1 MAYTVR
7 KLLESEQF
15 PKMKLLCG
23 EKGLDLEVKGI
34 RIIEIED
41 MERYLTGGEILIT
54 SFQVYL
60 SCSDREVEQH
70 FEDLVKSDISGF
82 IVKKRKEYDPT
93 GRRLSLLEKHCKK
106 YEIPLVEIPGDF
118 DYWGIIRH
126 VMIQVFDKDTARL
139 KYFKITHDSFNSFIL
154 KNNGSSNTASDIIKF
169 LSIMIENP
177 VVLYYG
183 NLNCMVSTNS
193 DNSKL
198 ILSDEIQPYKPNII
212 TKFQYMKQMKGSC
225 VQYVVKFAILSEVE
239 VYITI
244 TEENRELTE
253 LDYMAIENAII
264 NLQYGF
270 LSEFAQDE
278 VKKKYQRDIVHN
290 ILNGLLSS
298 KEMTEA
304 AAQLGMKES
313 DTYRVVDFHTIKK
326 NVQRKYTKEQ
336 LQEVGVIVGELMY
349 LLPDALIYRNMDQIV
364 MIQQVDSNQ
373 TELEY
378 QKEMEEVED
387 VIQRSILYRKK
398 DTDFQIGIGKSVEGY
413 QRLKE
418 SYHEA
423 SRAIKYI
430 DIIRLVTGDKNKS
443 VVHYSNL
450 GFFQIFGEIDDVT
463 ELERYIPE
471 TLKKSNISVSLI
483 KANRTKITDSNVY
496 GISYGYDVYAGGAG
510 NDNDGDAKDG
520 RSGGFVGFNDE
531 GLLKNNN
538 MYYCDVVRGTK
549 DLVGPFSGKSELD
562 TVYAFNS
569 QEKVEGENNNYRIY
583 RKLDQSLDQIE
594 KNNSILNSSHEK
606 DDASG
611 WDIYTIG
618 HMNPVKT
625 FETLKNAVLVSKGD
639 SVKADL
645 NAYESS
651 AKAVLM
657 SDTKTTLNT
666 GESDTPEPSES
677 QDPCDENIKLTIN
690 KVWKDLNNFDH
701 SRPNSITVTISRTW
715 KDKAGNEKTETVPR
729 YESYKIEGSSDK
741 SKWQKVIKELPAYTT
756 DGDEIYYY
764 TYSITEAKVDGYTTT
779 IDKSQDGFTF
789 TITNRHFPGL
799 PDTGGYGSYLIYL
812 IAVLLFLVYFVM
824 RYKKC
829 KENKKA
835 EKL

>member
-60 SCSDREVEQH
+60 SCNNREVEQH

-106 YEIPLVEIPGDF
+106 YEISLVEISEDLH
-118 DYWGIIRH
+118 YWGIIRY
-126 VMIQVFDKDTARL
+126 VIMQVFDKATARL
-139 KYFKITHDSFNSFIL
+139 KYFKITHDNFNAFIL
-154 KNNGSSNTASDIIKF
+154 NNNGSCNTASDIIKF
-169 LSIMIENP
+169 LSVMIENP

-225 VQYVVKFAILSEVE
+225 VQYVVKFAILNEME
-239 VYITI
+239 IYITI
-244 TEENRELTE
+244 TEENRELIE

-326 NVQRKYTKEQ
+326 NAQRKYTKEQ

-364 MIQQVDSNQ
+364 MIQKVDSNQ

-398 DTDFQIGIGKSVEGY
+398 DTDFQIGIGKSVKGY

-471 TLKKSNISVSLI
+471 TLKKLYLYDDEHKGELI
-483 KANRTKITDSNVY
+483 TTLQMYLRNNQSIKKTAGAMFVHYRT
-496 GISYGYDVYAGGAG
+496 ISYRLE
-510 NDNDGDAKDG
+510 KIKQI
-520 RSGGFVGFNDE
+520 SG
-531 GLLKNNN
+531 
-538 MYYCDVVRGTK
+538 
-549 DLVGPFSGKSELD
+549 
-562 TVYAFNS
+562 
-569 QEKVEGENNNYRIY
+569 I
-583 RKLDQSLDQIE
+583 
-594 KNNSILNSSHEK
+594 
-606 DDASG
+606 
-611 WDIYTIG
+611 
-618 HMNPVKT
+618 
-625 FETLKNAVLVSKGD
+625 
-639 SVKADL
+639 
-645 NAYESS
+645 
-651 AKAVLM
+651 
-657 SDTKTTLNT
+657 
-666 GESDTPEPSES
+666 
-677 QDPCDENIKLTIN
+677 
-690 KVWKDLNNFDH
+690 NFD
-701 SRPNSITVTISRTW
+701 N
-715 KDKAGNEKTETVPR
+715 ANEMLAV
-729 YESYKIEGSSDK
+729 SNGLIIYKMLKEIE
-741 SKWQKVIKELPAYTT
+741 
-756 DGDEIYYY
+756 
-764 TYSITEAKVDGYTTT
+764 
-779 IDKSQDGFTF
+779 
-789 TITNRHFPGL
+789 
-799 PDTGGYGSYLIYL
+799 
-812 IAVLLFLVYFVM
+812 
-824 RYKKC
+824 
-829 KENKKA
+829 
-835 EKL
+835 

>member
-60 SCSDREVEQH
+60 SCNDREVEQH

-106 YEIPLVEIPGDF
+106 YEIPLVEISEDLH
-118 DYWGIIRH
+118 YWGIIRY
-126 VMIQVFDKDTARL
+126 VIMQVFDKATARL
-139 KYFKITHDSFNSFIL
+139 KYFKITHDNFNAFIL
-154 KNNGSSNTASDIIKF
+154 NNNGSCNTASDIIKF
-169 LSIMIENP
+169 LSVMIENP

-304 AAQLGMKES
+304 ALQLGMKES

-364 MIQQVDSNQ
+364 MIQQVDPNQ

-378 QKEMEEVED
+378 QKEMEKVED

-430 DIIRLVTGDKNKS
+430 DIIRQVTGDKNKS

-450 GFFQIFGEIDDVT
+450 GFFQIFGKVDDMT
-463 ELERYIPE
+463 ELERCIPD
-471 TLKKSNISVSLI
+471 TLKKLYLYDDEHKGELI
-483 KANRTKITDSNVY
+483 TTLQMYLRNNQSIKKTAGAMFVHYRT
-496 GISYGYDVYAGGAG
+496 ISYRLE
-510 NDNDGDAKDG
+510 KIKQI
-520 RSGGFVGFNDE
+520 SG
-531 GLLKNNN
+531 
-538 MYYCDVVRGTK
+538 
-549 DLVGPFSGKSELD
+549 
-562 TVYAFNS
+562 
-569 QEKVEGENNNYRIY
+569 I
-583 RKLDQSLDQIE
+583 
-594 KNNSILNSSHEK
+594 
-606 DDASG
+606 
-611 WDIYTIG
+611 
-618 HMNPVKT
+618 
-625 FETLKNAVLVSKGD
+625 
-639 SVKADL
+639 
-645 NAYESS
+645 
-651 AKAVLM
+651 
-657 SDTKTTLNT
+657 
-666 GESDTPEPSES
+666 
-677 QDPCDENIKLTIN
+677 
-690 KVWKDLNNFDH
+690 NFD
-701 SRPNSITVTISRTW
+701 N
-715 KDKAGNEKTETVPR
+715 ANEVLAV
-729 YESYKIEGSSDK
+729 SNGLIIYKMLKEIE
-741 SKWQKVIKELPAYTT
+741 
-756 DGDEIYYY
+756 
-764 TYSITEAKVDGYTTT
+764 
-779 IDKSQDGFTF
+779 
-789 TITNRHFPGL
+789 
-799 PDTGGYGSYLIYL
+799 
-812 IAVLLFLVYFVM
+812 
-824 RYKKC
+824 
-829 KENKKA
+829 
-835 EKL
+835 

>member
-60 SCSDREVEQH
+60 SCNEREVEQH

-106 YEIPLVEIPGDF
+106 YEIPLVEISEDLY
-118 DYWGIIRH
+118 YWGIIRY
-126 VMIQVFDKDTARL
+126 VIMQVFDKATARL
-139 KYFKITHDSFNSFIL
+139 KYFKITHDNFNTFIL
-154 KNNGSSNTASDIIKF
+154 RNNGSSNTASDIIKF

-198 ILSDEIQPYKPNII
+198 ILSDEIQPYNPNII

-225 VQYVVKFAILSEVE
+225 VQYVVKFAILNEME
-239 VYITI
+239 IYITI

-304 AAQLGMKES
+304 ASQLGMKES

-364 MIQQVDSNQ
+364 MIQQVDSKQ

-471 TLKKSNISVSLI
+471 TLKKLYLYDDEHKGELI
-483 KANRTKITDSNVY
+483 TTLQMYLRNNQSIKKTADEMFVHYRT
-496 GISYGYDVYAGGAG
+496 ISYRLE
-510 NDNDGDAKDG
+510 KIKQI
-520 RSGGFVGFNDE
+520 SGINF
-531 GLLKNNN
+531 
-538 MYYCDVVRGTK
+538 
-549 DLVGPFSGKSELD
+549 
-562 TVYAFNS
+562 
-569 QEKVEGENNNYRIY
+569 
-583 RKLDQSLDQIE
+583 
-594 KNNSILNSSHEK
+594 
-606 DDASG
+606 DDANEVLAVSNG
-611 WDIYTIG
+611 LIIYK
-618 HMNPVKT
+618 M
-625 FETLKNAVLVSKGD
+625 LK
-639 SVKADL
+639 
-645 NAYESS
+645 E
-651 AKAVLM
+651 
-657 SDTKTTLNT
+657 
-666 GESDTPEPSES
+666 
-677 QDPCDENIKLTIN
+677 
-690 KVWKDLNNFDH
+690 
-701 SRPNSITVTISRTW
+701 
-715 KDKAGNEKTETVPR
+715 
-729 YESYKIEGSSDK
+729 IE
-741 SKWQKVIKELPAYTT
+741 
-756 DGDEIYYY
+756 
-764 TYSITEAKVDGYTTT
+764 
-779 IDKSQDGFTF
+779 
-789 TITNRHFPGL
+789 
-799 PDTGGYGSYLIYL
+799 
-812 IAVLLFLVYFVM
+812 
-824 RYKKC
+824 
-829 KENKKA
+829 
-835 EKL
+835 

>member
-60 SCSDREVEQH
+60 SCNDREVEQH

-106 YEIPLVEIPGDF
+106 YEIPLVEIPGDLY
-118 DYWGIIRH
+118 YWGIIRY
-126 VMIQVFDKDTARL
+126 VIMQVFDKATARL
-139 KYFKITHDSFNSFIL
+139 KYFKITHDNFNAFIL
-154 KNNGSSNTASDIIKF
+154 NNNGSSNTASDIIKF
-169 LSIMIENP
+169 LSVMIENP

-198 ILSDEIQPYKPNII
+198 ILSDEIQQYKPNII

-225 VQYVVKFAILSEVE
+225 VQYVVKFAILNEVE
-239 VYITI
+239 IYITI

-326 NVQRKYTKEQ
+326 NAQRKYTKEQ
-336 LQEVGVIVGELMY
+336 LQEVGVIVGELMH

-378 QKEMEEVED
+378 QKEMEEIEEI
-387 VIQRSILYRKK
+387 IQQSILYRKK

-471 TLKKSNISVSLI
+471 TLKKLYLYDDEHKGELI
-483 KANRTKITDSNVY
+483 TTLQMYLRNNQSIKKTAGAMFVHYRT
-496 GISYGYDVYAGGAG
+496 ISYRLE
-510 NDNDGDAKDG
+510 KIKQI
-520 RSGGFVGFNDE
+520 SG
-531 GLLKNNN
+531 
-538 MYYCDVVRGTK
+538 
-549 DLVGPFSGKSELD
+549 
-562 TVYAFNS
+562 
-569 QEKVEGENNNYRIY
+569 I
-583 RKLDQSLDQIE
+583 
-594 KNNSILNSSHEK
+594 
-606 DDASG
+606 
-611 WDIYTIG
+611 
-618 HMNPVKT
+618 
-625 FETLKNAVLVSKGD
+625 
-639 SVKADL
+639 
-645 NAYESS
+645 
-651 AKAVLM
+651 
-657 SDTKTTLNT
+657 
-666 GESDTPEPSES
+666 
-677 QDPCDENIKLTIN
+677 
-690 KVWKDLNNFDH
+690 NFD
-701 SRPNSITVTISRTW
+701 N
-715 KDKAGNEKTETVPR
+715 ANEVLAV
-729 YESYKIEGSSDK
+729 SNGLIIYKMLKEIE
-741 SKWQKVIKELPAYTT
+741 
-756 DGDEIYYY
+756 
-764 TYSITEAKVDGYTTT
+764 
-779 IDKSQDGFTF
+779 
-789 TITNRHFPGL
+789 
-799 PDTGGYGSYLIYL
+799 
-812 IAVLLFLVYFVM
+812 
-824 RYKKC
+824 
-829 KENKKA
+829 
-835 EKL
+835 

>member
-106 YEIPLVEIPGDF
+106 YEIPLVEISEDSY
-118 DYWGIIRH
+118 YWGIIRY

-139 KYFKITHDSFNSFIL
+139 KYFKITHDSFNTFIL

-183 NLNCMVSTNS
+183 DLNCMVSTNS

-239 VYITI
+239 IYITI

-278 VKKKYQRDIVHN
+278 VKKTYQRDIIHN

-336 LQEVGVIVGELMY
+336 LHEVGVIEGELMH

-418 SYHEA
+418 SYQEA

-443 VVHYSNL
+443 VVHYSSL

-471 TLKKSNISVSLI
+471 TLKKLYLYDDEHKGELI
-483 KANRTKITDSNVY
+483 TTLQMYLRNNQSIKKTADAMFVHYRT
-496 GISYGYDVYAGGAG
+496 ISYRLE
-510 NDNDGDAKDG
+510 KIKQI
-520 RSGGFVGFNDE
+520 SG
-531 GLLKNNN
+531 
-538 MYYCDVVRGTK
+538 
-549 DLVGPFSGKSELD
+549 
-562 TVYAFNS
+562 
-569 QEKVEGENNNYRIY
+569 I
-583 RKLDQSLDQIE
+583 
-594 KNNSILNSSHEK
+594 
-606 DDASG
+606 
-611 WDIYTIG
+611 
-618 HMNPVKT
+618 
-625 FETLKNAVLVSKGD
+625 
-639 SVKADL
+639 
-645 NAYESS
+645 
-651 AKAVLM
+651 
-657 SDTKTTLNT
+657 
-666 GESDTPEPSES
+666 
-677 QDPCDENIKLTIN
+677 
-690 KVWKDLNNFDH
+690 NFD
-701 SRPNSITVTISRTW
+701 N
-715 KDKAGNEKTETVPR
+715 ANEVLAV
-729 YESYKIEGSSDK
+729 SNGLIIYKMLKEIE
-741 SKWQKVIKELPAYTT
+741 
-756 DGDEIYYY
+756 
-764 TYSITEAKVDGYTTT
+764 
-779 IDKSQDGFTF
+779 
-789 TITNRHFPGL
+789 
-799 PDTGGYGSYLIYL
+799 
-812 IAVLLFLVYFVM
+812 
-824 RYKKC
+824 
-829 KENKKA
+829 
-835 EKL
+835 

>member
-1 MAYTVR
+1 MGYTVR

-106 YEIPLVEIPGDF
+106 YEIPLVEISEDSY
-118 DYWGIIRH
+118 YWGIIRY
-126 VMIQVFDKDTARL
+126 VIMQVFDKDTARL
-139 KYFKITHDSFNSFIL
+139 KYFKITHDNFNTFIL
-154 KNNGSSNTASDIIKF
+154 NNNGSCNTASDIIKF
-169 LSIMIENP
+169 LSVMIENP

-225 VQYVVKFAILSEVE
+225 VQYVVKFAILNEME
-239 VYITI
+239 IYITI

-278 VKKKYQRDIVHN
+278 VKKKYQRDIIHN

-336 LQEVGVIVGELMY
+336 LHEVGVIEGELMH

-378 QKEMEEVED
+378 QKEMEEIEE

-418 SYHEA
+418 SYYEA
-423 SRAIKYI
+423 SQAIKYI
-430 DIIRLVTGDKNKS
+430 EIIRLVTGDKNKS

-450 GFFQIFGEIDDVT
+450 GFFQIFGKVDDMT
-463 ELERYIPE
+463 ELERCIPE
-471 TLKKSNISVSLI
+471 TLKKLYLYEDEHKGELI
-483 KANRTKITDSNVY
+483 TTLQMYLRNNQSIKKTAGAMFVHYRT
-496 GISYGYDVYAGGAG
+496 ISYRLE
-510 NDNDGDAKDG
+510 KIKQI
-520 RSGGFVGFNDE
+520 SG
-531 GLLKNNN
+531 
-538 MYYCDVVRGTK
+538 
-549 DLVGPFSGKSELD
+549 
-562 TVYAFNS
+562 
-569 QEKVEGENNNYRIY
+569 I
-583 RKLDQSLDQIE
+583 
-594 KNNSILNSSHEK
+594 
-606 DDASG
+606 
-611 WDIYTIG
+611 
-618 HMNPVKT
+618 
-625 FETLKNAVLVSKGD
+625 
-639 SVKADL
+639 
-645 NAYESS
+645 
-651 AKAVLM
+651 
-657 SDTKTTLNT
+657 
-666 GESDTPEPSES
+666 
-677 QDPCDENIKLTIN
+677 
-690 KVWKDLNNFDH
+690 NFD
-701 SRPNSITVTISRTW
+701 N
-715 KDKAGNEKTETVPR
+715 ANEVLAV
-729 YESYKIEGSSDK
+729 SNGLIIYKMLKEIE
-741 SKWQKVIKELPAYTT
+741 
-756 DGDEIYYY
+756 
-764 TYSITEAKVDGYTTT
+764 
-779 IDKSQDGFTF
+779 
-789 TITNRHFPGL
+789 
-799 PDTGGYGSYLIYL
+799 
-812 IAVLLFLVYFVM
+812 
-824 RYKKC
+824 
-829 KENKKA
+829 
-835 EKL
+835 

>member
-106 YEIPLVEIPGDF
+106 YEIPLVEISEDSY
-118 DYWGIIRH
+118 YWGIIRY

-183 NLNCMVSTNS
+183 DLNCMVSTNS

-239 VYITI
+239 IYITI

-278 VKKKYQRDIVHN
+278 EKKTYQRDIIHN

-336 LQEVGVIVGELMY
+336 LHEVGVIVGELMY

-364 MIQQVDSNQ
+364 MIQQVDSDQ

-378 QKEMEEVED
+378 QKEMEEIEE

-418 SYHEA
+418 SYYEA
-423 SRAIKYI
+423 SQAIKYI
-430 DIIRLVTGDKNKS
+430 EIIRQVTGDKNKS
-443 VVHYSNL
+443 VVQYSNL
-450 GFFQIFGEIDDVT
+450 GFFQIFGKVDDMT
-463 ELERYIPE
+463 ELERCIPE
-471 TLKKSNISVSLI
+471 TLKKLYLYDDEHKGELI
-483 KANRTKITDSNVY
+483 TTLQMYLRNNQSIKKTASAMFVHYRT
-496 GISYGYDVYAGGAG
+496 ISYRLE
-510 NDNDGDAKDG
+510 KIKQI
-520 RSGGFVGFNDE
+520 SG
-531 GLLKNNN
+531 
-538 MYYCDVVRGTK
+538 
-549 DLVGPFSGKSELD
+549 
-562 TVYAFNS
+562 
-569 QEKVEGENNNYRIY
+569 I
-583 RKLDQSLDQIE
+583 
-594 KNNSILNSSHEK
+594 
-606 DDASG
+606 
-611 WDIYTIG
+611 
-618 HMNPVKT
+618 
-625 FETLKNAVLVSKGD
+625 
-639 SVKADL
+639 
-645 NAYESS
+645 
-651 AKAVLM
+651 
-657 SDTKTTLNT
+657 
-666 GESDTPEPSES
+666 
-677 QDPCDENIKLTIN
+677 
-690 KVWKDLNNFDH
+690 NFD
-701 SRPNSITVTISRTW
+701 N
-715 KDKAGNEKTETVPR
+715 ANEVLAV
-729 YESYKIEGSSDK
+729 SNGLIIYKMLKEIE
-741 SKWQKVIKELPAYTT
+741 
-756 DGDEIYYY
+756 
-764 TYSITEAKVDGYTTT
+764 
-779 IDKSQDGFTF
+779 
-789 TITNRHFPGL
+789 
-799 PDTGGYGSYLIYL
+799 
-812 IAVLLFLVYFVM
+812 
-824 RYKKC
+824 
-829 KENKKA
+829 
-835 EKL
+835 

>member
-82 IVKKRKEYDPT
+82 IVKKRKEYDHT

-106 YEIPLVEIPGDF
+106 YEIPLVEISEDSY
-118 DYWGIIRH
+118 YWGIIRY
-126 VMIQVFDKDTARL
+126 VIMQVFDKDTARL
-139 KYFKITHDSFNSFIL
+139 KYFKITHDNFNTFIL
-154 KNNGSSNTASDIIKF
+154 NNNGSCNTASDIIKF

-225 VQYVVKFAILSEVE
+225 VQYVVKFAILNEME
-239 VYITI
+239 IYITI

-313 DTYRVVDFHTIKK
+313 DTYRVVDFHTITK

-336 LQEVGVIVGELMY
+336 LHEVGVIVGELMR

-471 TLKKSNISVSLI
+471 TLKKLYLYDDEHKGELI
-483 KANRTKITDSNVY
+483 TTLQMYLRNNQSIKKTADAMFVHYRT
-496 GISYGYDVYAGGAG
+496 ISYRLE
-510 NDNDGDAKDG
+510 KIKQI
-520 RSGGFVGFNDE
+520 SG
-531 GLLKNNN
+531 
-538 MYYCDVVRGTK
+538 
-549 DLVGPFSGKSELD
+549 
-562 TVYAFNS
+562 
-569 QEKVEGENNNYRIY
+569 I
-583 RKLDQSLDQIE
+583 
-594 KNNSILNSSHEK
+594 
-606 DDASG
+606 
-611 WDIYTIG
+611 
-618 HMNPVKT
+618 
-625 FETLKNAVLVSKGD
+625 
-639 SVKADL
+639 
-645 NAYESS
+645 
-651 AKAVLM
+651 
-657 SDTKTTLNT
+657 
-666 GESDTPEPSES
+666 
-677 QDPCDENIKLTIN
+677 
-690 KVWKDLNNFDH
+690 NFD
-701 SRPNSITVTISRTW
+701 N
-715 KDKAGNEKTETVPR
+715 ANEVLAV
-729 YESYKIEGSSDK
+729 SNGLIIYKMLKEIE
-741 SKWQKVIKELPAYTT
+741 
-756 DGDEIYYY
+756 
-764 TYSITEAKVDGYTTT
+764 
-779 IDKSQDGFTF
+779 
-789 TITNRHFPGL
+789 
-799 PDTGGYGSYLIYL
+799 
-812 IAVLLFLVYFVM
+812 
-824 RYKKC
+824 
-829 KENKKA
+829 
-835 EKL
+835 

>member
-82 IVKKRKEYDPT
+82 IVKKKKEYDPT

-106 YEIPLVEIPGDF
+106 YEIPLVEISEDSY
-118 DYWGIIRH
+118 YWGIIRY

-139 KYFKITHDSFNSFIL
+139 KYFKITHDNFNTFIL

-183 NLNCMVSTNS
+183 NLNCIVSTNS

-225 VQYVVKFAILSEVE
+225 VQYIVKFAILSEVDI
-239 VYITI
+239 YITI
-244 TEENRELTE
+244 TEENRELIE

-278 VKKKYQRDIVHN
+278 VKKKYQRDIIHN

-313 DTYRVVDFHTIKK
+313 DTYRVVDFHTITK

-336 LQEVGVIVGELMY
+336 LHEVGVIEGELIH

-378 QKEMEEVED
+378 QKEMEEVEE

-471 TLKKSNISVSLI
+471 TLKKLYLYDDEHKGELI
-483 KANRTKITDSNVY
+483 TTLQMYLRNKQSIRKTADEMFVHYRT
-496 GISYGYDVYAGGAG
+496 ISYRLE
-510 NDNDGDAKDG
+510 KIKQI
-520 RSGGFVGFNDE
+520 SG
-531 GLLKNNN
+531 
-538 MYYCDVVRGTK
+538 
-549 DLVGPFSGKSELD
+549 
-562 TVYAFNS
+562 
-569 QEKVEGENNNYRIY
+569 I
-583 RKLDQSLDQIE
+583 
-594 KNNSILNSSHEK
+594 
-606 DDASG
+606 
-611 WDIYTIG
+611 
-618 HMNPVKT
+618 
-625 FETLKNAVLVSKGD
+625 
-639 SVKADL
+639 
-645 NAYESS
+645 
-651 AKAVLM
+651 
-657 SDTKTTLNT
+657 
-666 GESDTPEPSES
+666 
-677 QDPCDENIKLTIN
+677 
-690 KVWKDLNNFDH
+690 NFD
-701 SRPNSITVTISRTW
+701 N
-715 KDKAGNEKTETVPR
+715 ANEVLAV
-729 YESYKIEGSSDK
+729 SNGLIIYKMLKEIE
-741 SKWQKVIKELPAYTT
+741 
-756 DGDEIYYY
+756 
-764 TYSITEAKVDGYTTT
+764 
-779 IDKSQDGFTF
+779 
-789 TITNRHFPGL
+789 
-799 PDTGGYGSYLIYL
+799 
-812 IAVLLFLVYFVM
+812 
-824 RYKKC
+824 
-829 KENKKA
+829 
-835 EKL
+835 

>member
-60 SCSDREVEQH
+60 SCNDREVEQH

-106 YEIPLVEIPGDF
+106 YEIPLVEISEDLH
-118 DYWGIIRH
+118 YWGIIRY
-126 VMIQVFDKDTARL
+126 VIMQVFDKATARL
-139 KYFKITHDSFNSFIL
+139 KYFKITHDNFNAFIL
-154 KNNGSSNTASDIIKF
+154 NNNGSCNTASDIIKF
-169 LSIMIENP
+169 LSVMIENP

-225 VQYVVKFAILSEVE
+225 VQYVVKFAILNEME
-239 VYITI
+239 IYITI

-336 LQEVGVIVGELMY
+336 LHEVGVIEGELMH

-364 MIQQVDSNQ
+364 MIQQVDSKQ

-418 SYHEA
+418 SYYEA
-423 SRAIKYI
+423 SQAIKYI
-430 DIIRLVTGDKNKS
+430 EIIRQVTGDKNKS

-471 TLKKSNISVSLI
+471 TLKKLYLYDDEHKGELI
-483 KANRTKITDSNVY
+483 TTLQMY
-496 GISYGYDVYAGGAG
+496 
-510 NDNDGDAKDG
+510 
-520 RSGGFVGFNDE
+520 
-531 GLLKNNN
+531 LKNNQSIKKTADE
-538 MYYCDVVRGTK
+538 MFVHYRTISYRLEK
-549 DLVGPFSGKSELD
+549 IKQISGIN
-562 TVYAFNS
+562 F
-569 QEKVEGENNNYRIY
+569 
-583 RKLDQSLDQIE
+583 
-594 KNNSILNSSHEK
+594 
-606 DDASG
+606 DDANEVLAVSNG
-611 WDIYTIG
+611 LIIYK
-618 HMNPVKT
+618 M
-625 FETLKNAVLVSKGD
+625 LK
-639 SVKADL
+639 
-645 NAYESS
+645 E
-651 AKAVLM
+651 
-657 SDTKTTLNT
+657 
-666 GESDTPEPSES
+666 
-677 QDPCDENIKLTIN
+677 
-690 KVWKDLNNFDH
+690 
-701 SRPNSITVTISRTW
+701 
-715 KDKAGNEKTETVPR
+715 
-729 YESYKIEGSSDK
+729 IE
-741 SKWQKVIKELPAYTT
+741 
-756 DGDEIYYY
+756 
-764 TYSITEAKVDGYTTT
+764 
-779 IDKSQDGFTF
+779 
-789 TITNRHFPGL
+789 
-799 PDTGGYGSYLIYL
+799 
-812 IAVLLFLVYFVM
+812 
-824 RYKKC
+824 
-829 KENKKA
+829 
-835 EKL
+835 

>member
-106 YEIPLVEIPGDF
+106 YEIPLVEISEDSY
-118 DYWGIIRH
+118 YWGIIRY

-139 KYFKITHDSFNSFIL
+139 KYFKITHDSFNTFIL

-183 NLNCMVSTNS
+183 DLNCMVSTNS

-239 VYITI
+239 IYITI

-270 LSEFAQDE
+270 LSEFAQNE
-278 VKKKYQRDIVHN
+278 VKKTYQRDLIHN

-336 LQEVGVIVGELMY
+336 LHEVGVIVGELMY

-430 DIIRLVTGDKNKS
+430 EIIRQVTGDKNKS

-471 TLKKSNISVSLI
+471 TLKKLYLYDDEHKGELI
-483 KANRTKITDSNVY
+483 TTLQMYLRNNQSIKKTADAMFVHYRT
-496 GISYGYDVYAGGAG
+496 ISYRLE
-510 NDNDGDAKDG
+510 KIKQI
-520 RSGGFVGFNDE
+520 SG
-531 GLLKNNN
+531 
-538 MYYCDVVRGTK
+538 
-549 DLVGPFSGKSELD
+549 
-562 TVYAFNS
+562 
-569 QEKVEGENNNYRIY
+569 I
-583 RKLDQSLDQIE
+583 
-594 KNNSILNSSHEK
+594 
-606 DDASG
+606 
-611 WDIYTIG
+611 
-618 HMNPVKT
+618 
-625 FETLKNAVLVSKGD
+625 
-639 SVKADL
+639 
-645 NAYESS
+645 
-651 AKAVLM
+651 
-657 SDTKTTLNT
+657 
-666 GESDTPEPSES
+666 
-677 QDPCDENIKLTIN
+677 
-690 KVWKDLNNFDH
+690 NFD
-701 SRPNSITVTISRTW
+701 N
-715 KDKAGNEKTETVPR
+715 ANEVLAV
-729 YESYKIEGSSDK
+729 SNGLIIYKMLKEIE
-741 SKWQKVIKELPAYTT
+741 
-756 DGDEIYYY
+756 
-764 TYSITEAKVDGYTTT
+764 
-779 IDKSQDGFTF
+779 
-789 TITNRHFPGL
+789 
-799 PDTGGYGSYLIYL
+799 
-812 IAVLLFLVYFVM
+812 
-824 RYKKC
+824 
-829 KENKKA
+829 
-835 EKL
+835 

>member
-60 SCSDREVEQH
+60 SCNDREVEQH

-106 YEIPLVEIPGDF
+106 YEIPLVEISEDLH
-118 DYWGIIRH
+118 YWGIIRY
-126 VMIQVFDKDTARL
+126 VIMQVFDKATARL
-139 KYFKITHDSFNSFIL
+139 KYFKITHDNFNTFIL
-154 KNNGSSNTASDIIKF
+154 TNNGSCNTASDIIKF
-169 LSIMIENP
+169 LSVMIENP

-225 VQYVVKFAILSEVE
+225 VQYVVKFAILNEME
-239 VYITI
+239 IYITI

-336 LQEVGVIVGELMY
+336 LHEVGVIVGELMY

-364 MIQQVDSNQ
+364 MIQQVDSKQ

-471 TLKKSNISVSLI
+471 TLKKLYLYDDEHKGELI
-483 KANRTKITDSNVY
+483 TTLQMYLRNNQSIKKTADAMFVHYRT
-496 GISYGYDVYAGGAG
+496 ISYRLE
-510 NDNDGDAKDG
+510 KIKQI
-520 RSGGFVGFNDE
+520 SGINF
-531 GLLKNNN
+531 
-538 MYYCDVVRGTK
+538 
-549 DLVGPFSGKSELD
+549 
-562 TVYAFNS
+562 
-569 QEKVEGENNNYRIY
+569 
-583 RKLDQSLDQIE
+583 
-594 KNNSILNSSHEK
+594 
-606 DDASG
+606 DDANEVLAVSNG
-611 WDIYTIG
+611 LIIYK
-618 HMNPVKT
+618 M
-625 FETLKNAVLVSKGD
+625 LK
-639 SVKADL
+639 
-645 NAYESS
+645 E
-651 AKAVLM
+651 
-657 SDTKTTLNT
+657 
-666 GESDTPEPSES
+666 
-677 QDPCDENIKLTIN
+677 
-690 KVWKDLNNFDH
+690 
-701 SRPNSITVTISRTW
+701 
-715 KDKAGNEKTETVPR
+715 
-729 YESYKIEGSSDK
+729 IE
-741 SKWQKVIKELPAYTT
+741 
-756 DGDEIYYY
+756 
-764 TYSITEAKVDGYTTT
+764 
-779 IDKSQDGFTF
+779 
-789 TITNRHFPGL
+789 
-799 PDTGGYGSYLIYL
+799 
-812 IAVLLFLVYFVM
+812 
-824 RYKKC
+824 
-829 KENKKA
+829 
-835 EKL
+835 

>member
-23 EKGLDLEVKGI
+23 EKGLDREVKGI

-41 MERYLTGGEILIT
+41 MEQYLTGGEMLIT

-70 FEDLVKSDISGF
+70 FEDLVKSEISGF

-118 DYWGIIRH
+118 DYWGIIRY
-126 VMIQVFDKDTARL
+126 VIMQVFDKATARL
-139 KYFKITHDSFNSFIL
+139 KYFKITHDNFNTFIL
-154 KNNGSSNTASDIIKF
+154 NNNGSCNTASNIIKF
-169 LSIMIENP
+169 LSVMIENP

-225 VQYVVKFAILSEVE
+225 VQYVVKFAILNEVE
-239 VYITI
+239 IYITI

-278 VKKKYQRDIVHN
+278 VKKKYQRDLIHN

-326 NVQRKYTKEQ
+326 NVQSKYTKEQ
-336 LQEVGVIVGELMY
+336 LHEVGVIEGELKH

-364 MIQQVDSNQ
+364 MIQQVDSDQ

-378 QKEMEEVED
+378 QKEMEEIEE

-423 SRAIKYI
+423 SQAIKYI
-430 DIIRLVTGDKNKS
+430 EIIRLVTGDKNKS

-450 GFFQIFGEIDDVT
+450 GFFQIFGKIDDMT
-463 ELERYIPE
+463 ELERCIPD
-471 TLKKSNISVSLI
+471 TLKKLYLYDDEHKGELI
-483 KANRTKITDSNVY
+483 TTLQMYLRNNQSIKKTADAMFVHYRT
-496 GISYGYDVYAGGAG
+496 ISYRLE
-510 NDNDGDAKDG
+510 KIKQI
-520 RSGGFVGFNDE
+520 SG
-531 GLLKNNN
+531 
-538 MYYCDVVRGTK
+538 
-549 DLVGPFSGKSELD
+549 
-562 TVYAFNS
+562 
-569 QEKVEGENNNYRIY
+569 I
-583 RKLDQSLDQIE
+583 
-594 KNNSILNSSHEK
+594 
-606 DDASG
+606 
-611 WDIYTIG
+611 
-618 HMNPVKT
+618 
-625 FETLKNAVLVSKGD
+625 
-639 SVKADL
+639 
-645 NAYESS
+645 
-651 AKAVLM
+651 
-657 SDTKTTLNT
+657 
-666 GESDTPEPSES
+666 
-677 QDPCDENIKLTIN
+677 
-690 KVWKDLNNFDH
+690 NFD
-701 SRPNSITVTISRTW
+701 N
-715 KDKAGNEKTETVPR
+715 ANEVLAV
-729 YESYKIEGSSDK
+729 SNGLIIYKMLKEIE
-741 SKWQKVIKELPAYTT
+741 
-756 DGDEIYYY
+756 
-764 TYSITEAKVDGYTTT
+764 
-779 IDKSQDGFTF
+779 
-789 TITNRHFPGL
+789 
-799 PDTGGYGSYLIYL
+799 
-812 IAVLLFLVYFVM
+812 
-824 RYKKC
+824 
-829 KENKKA
+829 
-835 EKL
+835 

>member
-60 SCSDREVEQH
+60 SCNDREVEQH

-106 YEIPLVEIPGDF
+106 YEIPLVEISEDSY
-118 DYWGIIRH
+118 YWGIIRY
-126 VMIQVFDKDTARL
+126 VIMQVFDKATARL
-139 KYFKITHDSFNSFIL
+139 KYFKITHDNFNTFIL
-154 KNNGSSNTASDIIKF
+154 RNNGSSNTASDIIKF
-169 LSIMIENP
+169 LSVMIENP

-183 NLNCMVSTNS
+183 DLNCMVSTNS

-239 VYITI
+239 IYITI

-270 LSEFAQDE
+270 LSEFAQNE
-278 VKKKYQRDIVHN
+278 VKKKYQRDIIHN

-336 LQEVGVIVGELMY
+336 LHEVGVIVGELMH

-378 QKEMEEVED
+378 QKEMEKVED

-471 TLKKSNISVSLI
+471 TLKKLYLYDDEHKGELI
-483 KANRTKITDSNVY
+483 TTLQMYLRNNQSIKKTADAMFVHYRT
-496 GISYGYDVYAGGAG
+496 ISY
-510 NDNDGDAKDG
+510 
-520 RSGGFVGFNDE
+520 R
-531 GLLKNNN
+531 
-538 MYYCDVVRGTK
+538 
-549 DLVGPFSGKSELD
+549 
-562 TVYAFNS
+562 
-569 QEKVEGENNNYRIY
+569 
-583 RKLDQSLDQIE
+583 IE
-594 KNNSILNSSHEK
+594 KIK
-606 DDASG
+606 QISG
-611 WDIYTIG
+611 I
-618 HMNPVKT
+618 
-625 FETLKNAVLVSKGD
+625 
-639 SVKADL
+639 
-645 NAYESS
+645 
-651 AKAVLM
+651 
-657 SDTKTTLNT
+657 
-666 GESDTPEPSES
+666 
-677 QDPCDENIKLTIN
+677 
-690 KVWKDLNNFDH
+690 NFD
-701 SRPNSITVTISRTW
+701 N
-715 KDKAGNEKTETVPR
+715 ANEVLAV
-729 YESYKIEGSSDK
+729 SNGLIIYKMLKEIE
-741 SKWQKVIKELPAYTT
+741 
-756 DGDEIYYY
+756 
-764 TYSITEAKVDGYTTT
+764 
-779 IDKSQDGFTF
+779 
-789 TITNRHFPGL
+789 
-799 PDTGGYGSYLIYL
+799 
-812 IAVLLFLVYFVM
+812 
-824 RYKKC
+824 
-829 KENKKA
+829 
-835 EKL
+835 

>member
-60 SCSDREVEQH
+60 SCNDREVEQH

-106 YEIPLVEIPGDF
+106 YEIPLVEISEDSY
-118 DYWGIIRH
+118 YWGIIRY
-126 VMIQVFDKDTARL
+126 VIMQVFDKDTARL
-139 KYFKITHDSFNSFIL
+139 KYFKITHDNFNTFIL
-154 KNNGSSNTASDIIKF
+154 KNNGSSNTASDIIRF

-239 VYITI
+239 IYITI
-244 TEENRELTE
+244 TEENRGLTE

-278 VKKKYQRDIVHN
+278 VKKKYQRDIIHN

-313 DTYRVVDFHTIKK
+313 DTYRVVDFHTIKN
-326 NVQRKYTKEQ
+326 NVQSKYTKEQ
-336 LQEVGVIVGELMY
+336 LHEVDVIEGELKH

-387 VIQRSILYRKK
+387 VIQRSIFYRKK
-398 DTDFQIGIGKSVEGY
+398 DTDFQIGIGKSVKGY

-423 SRAIKYI
+423 SQAIKYI
-430 DIIRLVTGDKNKS
+430 EIVRLVTGDKNKS

-450 GFFQIFGEIDDVT
+450 GFFQIFGEIDDMT
-463 ELERYIPE
+463 KLERYIPE
-471 TLKKSNISVSLI
+471 TLKKLYEYDDEHKGELIPTLQMFLSNNQSIRKTAGAMFVHY
-483 KANRTKITDSNVY
+483 RT
-496 GISYGYDVYAGGAG
+496 ISY
-510 NDNDGDAKDG
+510 
-520 RSGGFVGFNDE
+520 R
-531 GLLKNNN
+531 
-538 MYYCDVVRGTK
+538 M
-549 DLVGPFSGKSELD
+549 
-562 TVYAFNS
+562 
-569 QEKVEGENNNYRIY
+569 EKIKEI
-583 RKLDQSLDQIE
+583 
-594 KNNSILNSSHEK
+594 
-606 DDASG
+606 
-611 WDIYTIG
+611 
-618 HMNPVKT
+618 
-625 FETLKNAVLVSKGD
+625 
-639 SVKADL
+639 
-645 NAYESS
+645 
-651 AKAVLM
+651 
-657 SDTKTTLNT
+657 T
-666 GESDTPEPSES
+666 G
-677 QDPCDENIKLTIN
+677 I
-690 KVWKDLNNFDH
+690 NFD
-701 SRPNSITVTISRTW
+701 N
-715 KDKAGNEKTETVPR
+715 ANEVLAV
-729 YESYKIEGSSDK
+729 SNGLVIYKMLN
-741 SKWQKVIKELPAYTT
+741 Q
-756 DGDEIYYY
+756 
-764 TYSITEAKVDGYTTT
+764 
-779 IDKSQDGFTF
+779 
-789 TITNRHFPGL
+789 
-799 PDTGGYGSYLIYL
+799 
-812 IAVLLFLVYFVM
+812 
-824 RYKKC
+824 
-829 KENKKA
+829 
-835 EKL
+835 

>member
-106 YEIPLVEIPGDF
+106 YEIPLVEISEDSY
-118 DYWGIIRH
+118 YWGIIRY

-139 KYFKITHDSFNSFIL
+139 KYFKITHDSFNTFIL

-183 NLNCMVSTNS
+183 DLNCMVSTNS

-239 VYITI
+239 IYITI

-270 LSEFAQDE
+270 LSEFAQNE
-278 VKKKYQRDIVHN
+278 VKKTYQRDLIHN

-336 LQEVGVIVGELMY
+336 LHEVGVIVGELMY

-378 QKEMEEVED
+378 QKEMEEIEE

-418 SYHEA
+418 SYYEA
-423 SRAIKYI
+423 SQAIKYI
-430 DIIRLVTGDKNKS
+430 EIIRQVTGDKNKS
-443 VVHYSNL
+443 VVQYSNL
-450 GFFQIFGEIDDVT
+450 GFFQIFGKVDDMT
-463 ELERYIPE
+463 ELERCIPE
-471 TLKKSNISVSLI
+471 TLKKLYLYDDEHKGELI
-483 KANRTKITDSNVY
+483 TTLQMYLRNNQSIKKTADAMFVHYRT
-496 GISYGYDVYAGGAG
+496 ISYRLE
-510 NDNDGDAKDG
+510 KIKQI
-520 RSGGFVGFNDE
+520 SG
-531 GLLKNNN
+531 
-538 MYYCDVVRGTK
+538 
-549 DLVGPFSGKSELD
+549 
-562 TVYAFNS
+562 
-569 QEKVEGENNNYRIY
+569 I
-583 RKLDQSLDQIE
+583 
-594 KNNSILNSSHEK
+594 
-606 DDASG
+606 
-611 WDIYTIG
+611 
-618 HMNPVKT
+618 
-625 FETLKNAVLVSKGD
+625 
-639 SVKADL
+639 
-645 NAYESS
+645 
-651 AKAVLM
+651 
-657 SDTKTTLNT
+657 
-666 GESDTPEPSES
+666 
-677 QDPCDENIKLTIN
+677 
-690 KVWKDLNNFDH
+690 NFD
-701 SRPNSITVTISRTW
+701 N
-715 KDKAGNEKTETVPR
+715 ANEVLAV
-729 YESYKIEGSSDK
+729 SNGLIIYKMLKEIE
-741 SKWQKVIKELPAYTT
+741 
-756 DGDEIYYY
+756 
-764 TYSITEAKVDGYTTT
+764 
-779 IDKSQDGFTF
+779 
-789 TITNRHFPGL
+789 
-799 PDTGGYGSYLIYL
+799 
-812 IAVLLFLVYFVM
+812 
-824 RYKKC
+824 
-829 KENKKA
+829 
-835 EKL
+835 

>member
-106 YEIPLVEIPGDF
+106 YEIPLVEISEDSY
-118 DYWGIIRH
+118 YWGIIRY

-139 KYFKITHDSFNSFIL
+139 KYFKITHDSFNTFIL

-183 NLNCMVSTNS
+183 DLNCMVSTNS

-239 VYITI
+239 IYITI
-244 TEENRELTE
+244 TEENRGLTE

-270 LSEFAQDE
+270 LSEFAQNE
-278 VKKKYQRDIVHN
+278 VKKTYQRDLIHN

-313 DTYRVVDFHTIKK
+313 DTYRVVDFHTITK

-336 LQEVGVIVGELMY
+336 LHEVGVIEGELMH

-364 MIQQVDSNQ
+364 MIQQVDSDQ

-378 QKEMEEVED
+378 QKEMEEIEE

-418 SYHEA
+418 SYQEA

-443 VVHYSNL
+443 VVHYSSL

-471 TLKKSNISVSLI
+471 TLKKLYLYDDEHKGELI
-483 KANRTKITDSNVY
+483 TTLQMYLRNNQSIKKTADAMFVHYRT
-496 GISYGYDVYAGGAG
+496 ISYRLE
-510 NDNDGDAKDG
+510 KIKQI
-520 RSGGFVGFNDE
+520 SG
-531 GLLKNNN
+531 
-538 MYYCDVVRGTK
+538 
-549 DLVGPFSGKSELD
+549 
-562 TVYAFNS
+562 
-569 QEKVEGENNNYRIY
+569 I
-583 RKLDQSLDQIE
+583 
-594 KNNSILNSSHEK
+594 
-606 DDASG
+606 
-611 WDIYTIG
+611 
-618 HMNPVKT
+618 
-625 FETLKNAVLVSKGD
+625 
-639 SVKADL
+639 
-645 NAYESS
+645 
-651 AKAVLM
+651 
-657 SDTKTTLNT
+657 
-666 GESDTPEPSES
+666 
-677 QDPCDENIKLTIN
+677 
-690 KVWKDLNNFDH
+690 NFD
-701 SRPNSITVTISRTW
+701 N
-715 KDKAGNEKTETVPR
+715 ANEVLAV
-729 YESYKIEGSSDK
+729 SNGLIIYKMLKEIE
-741 SKWQKVIKELPAYTT
+741 
-756 DGDEIYYY
+756 
-764 TYSITEAKVDGYTTT
+764 
-779 IDKSQDGFTF
+779 
-789 TITNRHFPGL
+789 
-799 PDTGGYGSYLIYL
+799 
-812 IAVLLFLVYFVM
+812 
-824 RYKKC
+824 
-829 KENKKA
+829 
-835 EKL
+835 

>member
-106 YEIPLVEIPGDF
+106 YEIPLVEISEDSY
-118 DYWGIIRH
+118 YWGIIRY

-139 KYFKITHDSFNSFIL
+139 KYFKITHDSFNTFIL

-183 NLNCMVSTNS
+183 DLNCMVSTNS

-239 VYITI
+239 IYITI

-253 LDYMAIENAII
+253 IDYMAIENAII

-270 LSEFAQDE
+270 LSEFAQNE
-278 VKKKYQRDIVHN
+278 VKKTYQRDLIHN

-313 DTYRVVDFHTIKK
+313 DTYRVVDFHTITK

-336 LQEVGVIVGELMY
+336 LHEVGVIEGELMH

-364 MIQQVDSNQ
+364 MIQQVDSDQ

-378 QKEMEEVED
+378 QKEMEEIEE

-418 SYHEA
+418 SYYEA
-423 SRAIKYI
+423 SQAIKYI
-430 DIIRLVTGDKNKS
+430 EIIRQVTGDKNKS

-471 TLKKSNISVSLI
+471 TLKKLYLYDDEHKGELI
-483 KANRTKITDSNVY
+483 TTLQMYLRNNQSIKKTADAMFVHYRT
-496 GISYGYDVYAGGAG
+496 ISYRLE
-510 NDNDGDAKDG
+510 KIKQI
-520 RSGGFVGFNDE
+520 SG
-531 GLLKNNN
+531 
-538 MYYCDVVRGTK
+538 
-549 DLVGPFSGKSELD
+549 
-562 TVYAFNS
+562 
-569 QEKVEGENNNYRIY
+569 I
-583 RKLDQSLDQIE
+583 
-594 KNNSILNSSHEK
+594 
-606 DDASG
+606 
-611 WDIYTIG
+611 
-618 HMNPVKT
+618 
-625 FETLKNAVLVSKGD
+625 
-639 SVKADL
+639 
-645 NAYESS
+645 
-651 AKAVLM
+651 
-657 SDTKTTLNT
+657 
-666 GESDTPEPSES
+666 
-677 QDPCDENIKLTIN
+677 
-690 KVWKDLNNFDH
+690 NFD
-701 SRPNSITVTISRTW
+701 N
-715 KDKAGNEKTETVPR
+715 ANEVLAV
-729 YESYKIEGSSDK
+729 SNGLIIYKMLKEIE
-741 SKWQKVIKELPAYTT
+741 
-756 DGDEIYYY
+756 
-764 TYSITEAKVDGYTTT
+764 
-779 IDKSQDGFTF
+779 
-789 TITNRHFPGL
+789 
-799 PDTGGYGSYLIYL
+799 
-812 IAVLLFLVYFVM
+812 
-824 RYKKC
+824 
-829 KENKKA
+829 
-835 EKL
+835 

>member
-60 SCSDREVEQH
+60 SCNDREVEQH

-106 YEIPLVEIPGDF
+106 YEIPLVEISEDSY
-118 DYWGIIRH
+118 YWGIIRY

-139 KYFKITHDSFNSFIL
+139 KYFKITHDNFNTFIL
-154 KNNGSSNTASDIIKF
+154 RNNGSSNTASDIIKF

-239 VYITI
+239 IYITI

-278 VKKKYQRDIVHN
+278 VKKKYQRDLIHN

-304 AAQLGMKES
+304 ASQLGMKES

-326 NVQRKYTKEQ
+326 NAQRKYTKEQ

-423 SRAIKYI
+423 SQAIKYI
-430 DIIRLVTGDKNKS
+430 EIIRQVTGDKNKS

-471 TLKKSNISVSLI
+471 TLKKLYLYDDEHKGELI
-483 KANRTKITDSNVY
+483 TTLQMYLRNNQSIKKTADEMFVHYRT
-496 GISYGYDVYAGGAG
+496 ISYRLE
-510 NDNDGDAKDG
+510 KIKQI
-520 RSGGFVGFNDE
+520 SGINF
-531 GLLKNNN
+531 
-538 MYYCDVVRGTK
+538 
-549 DLVGPFSGKSELD
+549 
-562 TVYAFNS
+562 
-569 QEKVEGENNNYRIY
+569 
-583 RKLDQSLDQIE
+583 
-594 KNNSILNSSHEK
+594 
-606 DDASG
+606 DDANEVLAVSNG
-611 WDIYTIG
+611 LIIYK
-618 HMNPVKT
+618 M
-625 FETLKNAVLVSKGD
+625 LK
-639 SVKADL
+639 
-645 NAYESS
+645 E
-651 AKAVLM
+651 
-657 SDTKTTLNT
+657 
-666 GESDTPEPSES
+666 
-677 QDPCDENIKLTIN
+677 
-690 KVWKDLNNFDH
+690 
-701 SRPNSITVTISRTW
+701 
-715 KDKAGNEKTETVPR
+715 
-729 YESYKIEGSSDK
+729 IE
-741 SKWQKVIKELPAYTT
+741 
-756 DGDEIYYY
+756 
-764 TYSITEAKVDGYTTT
+764 
-779 IDKSQDGFTF
+779 
-789 TITNRHFPGL
+789 
-799 PDTGGYGSYLIYL
+799 
-812 IAVLLFLVYFVM
+812 
-824 RYKKC
+824 
-829 KENKKA
+829 
-835 EKL
+835 

>member
-60 SCSDREVEQH
+60 SCNDREVEQH

-118 DYWGIIRH
+118 DYWGIIRY
-126 VMIQVFDKDTARL
+126 VIMQVFDKATARL
-139 KYFKITHDSFNSFIL
+139 KYFKITHDNFNTFIL
-154 KNNGSSNTASDIIKF
+154 NNNGSCNTASNIIKF
-169 LSIMIENP
+169 LSVMIENP

-225 VQYVVKFAILSEVE
+225 VQYVVKFAILNEVE
-239 VYITI
+239 IYITI

-278 VKKKYQRDIVHN
+278 VKKKYQRDLIHN

-326 NVQRKYTKEQ
+326 NVQSKYTKEQ
-336 LQEVGVIVGELMY
+336 LHEVGVIEGELKH

-471 TLKKSNISVSLI
+471 TLKKLYLYDDEHKGELI
-483 KANRTKITDSNVY
+483 TTLQMYLRNNQSIKKTADAMFVHYRT
-496 GISYGYDVYAGGAG
+496 ISYRLE
-510 NDNDGDAKDG
+510 KIKQI
-520 RSGGFVGFNDE
+520 SGINF
-531 GLLKNNN
+531 
-538 MYYCDVVRGTK
+538 
-549 DLVGPFSGKSELD
+549 
-562 TVYAFNS
+562 
-569 QEKVEGENNNYRIY
+569 
-583 RKLDQSLDQIE
+583 
-594 KNNSILNSSHEK
+594 
-606 DDASG
+606 DDANEVLAVSNG
-611 WDIYTIG
+611 LIIYK
-618 HMNPVKT
+618 M
-625 FETLKNAVLVSKGD
+625 LK
-639 SVKADL
+639 
-645 NAYESS
+645 E
-651 AKAVLM
+651 
-657 SDTKTTLNT
+657 
-666 GESDTPEPSES
+666 
-677 QDPCDENIKLTIN
+677 
-690 KVWKDLNNFDH
+690 
-701 SRPNSITVTISRTW
+701 
-715 KDKAGNEKTETVPR
+715 
-729 YESYKIEGSSDK
+729 IE
-741 SKWQKVIKELPAYTT
+741 
-756 DGDEIYYY
+756 
-764 TYSITEAKVDGYTTT
+764 
-779 IDKSQDGFTF
+779 
-789 TITNRHFPGL
+789 
-799 PDTGGYGSYLIYL
+799 
-812 IAVLLFLVYFVM
+812 
-824 RYKKC
+824 
-829 KENKKA
+829 
-835 EKL
+835 

>member
-60 SCSDREVEQH
+60 SCNDREVEQH

-106 YEIPLVEIPGDF
+106 YEIPLVEISEDLH
-118 DYWGIIRH
+118 YWGIIRY
-126 VMIQVFDKDTARL
+126 VIMQVFDKATARL
-139 KYFKITHDSFNSFIL
+139 KYFKITHDNFNAFIL
-154 KNNGSSNTASDIIKF
+154 NNNGSCNTASNIIKF
-169 LSIMIENP
+169 LSVMIENP

-239 VYITI
+239 IYITI

-326 NVQRKYTKEQ
+326 NVQSKYTKEQ
-336 LQEVGVIVGELMY
+336 LHEVGVIVSELKH

-450 GFFQIFGEIDDVT
+450 GFFQIFGEIEDVT

-471 TLKKSNISVSLI
+471 TLKKLYLYDDEHKGELI
-483 KANRTKITDSNVY
+483 TTLQMYLRNNQSIKKTADAMFVHYRT
-496 GISYGYDVYAGGAG
+496 ISYRLE
-510 NDNDGDAKDG
+510 KIKQI
-520 RSGGFVGFNDE
+520 SGINFNDANE
-531 GLLKNNN
+531 VLAVSNGLIIYKMLK
-538 MYYCDVVRGTK
+538 
-549 DLVGPFSGKSELD
+549 E
-562 TVYAFNS
+562 
-569 QEKVEGENNNYRIY
+569 
-583 RKLDQSLDQIE
+583 IE
-594 KNNSILNSSHEK
+594 
-606 DDASG
+606 
-611 WDIYTIG
+611 
-618 HMNPVKT
+618 
-625 FETLKNAVLVSKGD
+625 
-639 SVKADL
+639 
-645 NAYESS
+645 
-651 AKAVLM
+651 
-657 SDTKTTLNT
+657 
-666 GESDTPEPSES
+666 
-677 QDPCDENIKLTIN
+677 
-690 KVWKDLNNFDH
+690 
-701 SRPNSITVTISRTW
+701 
-715 KDKAGNEKTETVPR
+715 
-729 YESYKIEGSSDK
+729 
-741 SKWQKVIKELPAYTT
+741 
-756 DGDEIYYY
+756 
-764 TYSITEAKVDGYTTT
+764 
-779 IDKSQDGFTF
+779 
-789 TITNRHFPGL
+789 
-799 PDTGGYGSYLIYL
+799 
-812 IAVLLFLVYFVM
+812 
-824 RYKKC
+824 
-829 KENKKA
+829 
-835 EKL
+835 

>member
-106 YEIPLVEIPGDF
+106 YEIPLVEISEDSY
-118 DYWGIIRH
+118 YWGIIRY
-126 VMIQVFDKDTARL
+126 VIMQVFDKDTARL
-139 KYFKITHDSFNSFIL
+139 KYFKITHDNFNTFIL
-154 KNNGSSNTASDIIKF
+154 NNNGSCNTASDIIKF
-169 LSIMIENP
+169 LSVMIENP

-225 VQYVVKFAILSEVE
+225 VQYVVKFAILNEME
-239 VYITI
+239 IYITI

-313 DTYRVVDFHTIKK
+313 DTYRVVDFHTITK

-336 LQEVGVIVGELMY
+336 LHEVGVIVGELMY

-364 MIQQVDSNQ
+364 MIQQVDSDQ

-471 TLKKSNISVSLI
+471 TLKKLYLYDDEHKGELI
-483 KANRTKITDSNVY
+483 TTLQMYLRNNQSIKKTAGAMFVHYRT
-496 GISYGYDVYAGGAG
+496 ISYRLE
-510 NDNDGDAKDG
+510 KIKQI
-520 RSGGFVGFNDE
+520 SG
-531 GLLKNNN
+531 
-538 MYYCDVVRGTK
+538 
-549 DLVGPFSGKSELD
+549 
-562 TVYAFNS
+562 
-569 QEKVEGENNNYRIY
+569 I
-583 RKLDQSLDQIE
+583 
-594 KNNSILNSSHEK
+594 
-606 DDASG
+606 
-611 WDIYTIG
+611 
-618 HMNPVKT
+618 
-625 FETLKNAVLVSKGD
+625 
-639 SVKADL
+639 
-645 NAYESS
+645 
-651 AKAVLM
+651 
-657 SDTKTTLNT
+657 
-666 GESDTPEPSES
+666 
-677 QDPCDENIKLTIN
+677 
-690 KVWKDLNNFDH
+690 NFD
-701 SRPNSITVTISRTW
+701 N
-715 KDKAGNEKTETVPR
+715 ANEVLAV
-729 YESYKIEGSSDK
+729 SNGLIIYKMLKEIE
-741 SKWQKVIKELPAYTT
+741 
-756 DGDEIYYY
+756 
-764 TYSITEAKVDGYTTT
+764 
-779 IDKSQDGFTF
+779 
-789 TITNRHFPGL
+789 
-799 PDTGGYGSYLIYL
+799 
-812 IAVLLFLVYFVM
+812 
-824 RYKKC
+824 
-829 KENKKA
+829 
-835 EKL
+835 

>member
-60 SCSDREVEQH
+60 SCNDREVEQH

-118 DYWGIIRH
+118 YYWGIIRY
-126 VMIQVFDKDTARL
+126 VIMQVFDKATARL
-139 KYFKITHDSFNSFIL
+139 KYFKITHDNFNAFIL
-154 KNNGSSNTASDIIKF
+154 NNNGSCNTASNIIKF
-169 LSIMIENP
+169 LSVMIENP

-239 VYITI
+239 IYITI

-304 AAQLGMKES
+304 ASQLGMKES

-336 LQEVGVIVGELMY
+336 LHEVGVIEGELMH

-418 SYHEA
+418 SYYEA
-423 SRAIKYI
+423 SQAIKYI
-430 DIIRLVTGDKNKS
+430 EIIRQVTGDKNKS

-450 GFFQIFGEIDDVT
+450 GFFQIFSKVDDMT
-463 ELERYIPE
+463 ELERCIPE
-471 TLKKSNISVSLI
+471 TLKKLYLYDDEHKGELI
-483 KANRTKITDSNVY
+483 TTLQMYLRNNQSIKKTAGAMFVHYRT
-496 GISYGYDVYAGGAG
+496 ISYRLE
-510 NDNDGDAKDG
+510 KIKQI
-520 RSGGFVGFNDE
+520 SGINF
-531 GLLKNNN
+531 
-538 MYYCDVVRGTK
+538 
-549 DLVGPFSGKSELD
+549 
-562 TVYAFNS
+562 
-569 QEKVEGENNNYRIY
+569 
-583 RKLDQSLDQIE
+583 
-594 KNNSILNSSHEK
+594 
-606 DDASG
+606 DDANEVLAVSNG
-611 WDIYTIG
+611 LIIYK
-618 HMNPVKT
+618 M
-625 FETLKNAVLVSKGD
+625 LK
-639 SVKADL
+639 
-645 NAYESS
+645 E
-651 AKAVLM
+651 
-657 SDTKTTLNT
+657 
-666 GESDTPEPSES
+666 
-677 QDPCDENIKLTIN
+677 
-690 KVWKDLNNFDH
+690 
-701 SRPNSITVTISRTW
+701 
-715 KDKAGNEKTETVPR
+715 
-729 YESYKIEGSSDK
+729 IE
-741 SKWQKVIKELPAYTT
+741 
-756 DGDEIYYY
+756 
-764 TYSITEAKVDGYTTT
+764 
-779 IDKSQDGFTF
+779 
-789 TITNRHFPGL
+789 
-799 PDTGGYGSYLIYL
+799 
-812 IAVLLFLVYFVM
+812 
-824 RYKKC
+824 
-829 KENKKA
+829 
-835 EKL
+835 

>member
-106 YEIPLVEIPGDF
+106 YEIPLVEISEDSY
-118 DYWGIIRH
+118 YWGIIRY

-139 KYFKITHDSFNSFIL
+139 KYFKITHDSFNTFIL

-183 NLNCMVSTNS
+183 DLNCMVSTNS

-239 VYITI
+239 IYITI

-270 LSEFAQDE
+270 LSEFAQNE
-278 VKKKYQRDIVHN
+278 VKKTYQRDLIHN

-336 LQEVGVIVGELMY
+336 LHEVGVIVGELMY

-418 SYHEA
+418 SYYEA
-423 SRAIKYI
+423 SQAIKYI
-430 DIIRLVTGDKNKS
+430 EIIRQVTGDKNKS
-443 VVHYSNL
+443 VVQYSNL
-450 GFFQIFGEIDDVT
+450 GFFQIFGKVDDMT
-463 ELERYIPE
+463 ELERCIPE
-471 TLKKSNISVSLI
+471 TLKKLYLYDDEHKGELI
-483 KANRTKITDSNVY
+483 TTLQMYLRNNQSIKKTAGAMFVHYRT
-496 GISYGYDVYAGGAG
+496 ISYRLE
-510 NDNDGDAKDG
+510 KIKQI
-520 RSGGFVGFNDE
+520 SG
-531 GLLKNNN
+531 
-538 MYYCDVVRGTK
+538 
-549 DLVGPFSGKSELD
+549 
-562 TVYAFNS
+562 
-569 QEKVEGENNNYRIY
+569 I
-583 RKLDQSLDQIE
+583 
-594 KNNSILNSSHEK
+594 
-606 DDASG
+606 
-611 WDIYTIG
+611 
-618 HMNPVKT
+618 
-625 FETLKNAVLVSKGD
+625 
-639 SVKADL
+639 
-645 NAYESS
+645 
-651 AKAVLM
+651 
-657 SDTKTTLNT
+657 
-666 GESDTPEPSES
+666 
-677 QDPCDENIKLTIN
+677 
-690 KVWKDLNNFDH
+690 NFD
-701 SRPNSITVTISRTW
+701 N
-715 KDKAGNEKTETVPR
+715 ANEVLAV
-729 YESYKIEGSSDK
+729 SNGLIIYKMLKEIE
-741 SKWQKVIKELPAYTT
+741 
-756 DGDEIYYY
+756 
-764 TYSITEAKVDGYTTT
+764 
-779 IDKSQDGFTF
+779 
-789 TITNRHFPGL
+789 
-799 PDTGGYGSYLIYL
+799 
-812 IAVLLFLVYFVM
+812 
-824 RYKKC
+824 
-829 KENKKA
+829 
-835 EKL
+835 

>member
-106 YEIPLVEIPGDF
+106 YEIPLVEISEDSY
-118 DYWGIIRH
+118 YWGIIRY
-126 VMIQVFDKDTARL
+126 VIMQVFDKATARL
-139 KYFKITHDSFNSFIL
+139 KYFKITHDSFNTFIL

-169 LSIMIENP
+169 LSVMIENP

-239 VYITI
+239 IYITI

-278 VKKKYQRDIVHN
+278 VKKKYQRDIIHN

-313 DTYRVVDFHTIKK
+313 DTYRVVDFHTITK
-326 NVQRKYTKEQ
+326 NAQRKYTKEQ
-336 LQEVGVIVGELMY
+336 LHEVGVIEGELMH

-364 MIQQVDSNQ
+364 MIQQVDSDQ

-378 QKEMEEVED
+378 QKEMEEIEE
-387 VIQRSILYRKK
+387 VIQQSILYRKK

-471 TLKKSNISVSLI
+471 TLKKLYLYDDEHKGELI
-483 KANRTKITDSNVY
+483 TTLQMYLRNNQSIKKTAGAMFVHYRT
-496 GISYGYDVYAGGAG
+496 ISYRLE
-510 NDNDGDAKDG
+510 KIKQI
-520 RSGGFVGFNDE
+520 SG
-531 GLLKNNN
+531 
-538 MYYCDVVRGTK
+538 
-549 DLVGPFSGKSELD
+549 
-562 TVYAFNS
+562 
-569 QEKVEGENNNYRIY
+569 I
-583 RKLDQSLDQIE
+583 
-594 KNNSILNSSHEK
+594 
-606 DDASG
+606 
-611 WDIYTIG
+611 
-618 HMNPVKT
+618 
-625 FETLKNAVLVSKGD
+625 
-639 SVKADL
+639 
-645 NAYESS
+645 
-651 AKAVLM
+651 
-657 SDTKTTLNT
+657 
-666 GESDTPEPSES
+666 
-677 QDPCDENIKLTIN
+677 
-690 KVWKDLNNFDH
+690 NFD
-701 SRPNSITVTISRTW
+701 N
-715 KDKAGNEKTETVPR
+715 ANEVLAV
-729 YESYKIEGSSDK
+729 SNGLIIYKMLKEIE
-741 SKWQKVIKELPAYTT
+741 
-756 DGDEIYYY
+756 
-764 TYSITEAKVDGYTTT
+764 
-779 IDKSQDGFTF
+779 
-789 TITNRHFPGL
+789 
-799 PDTGGYGSYLIYL
+799 
-812 IAVLLFLVYFVM
+812 
-824 RYKKC
+824 
-829 KENKKA
+829 
-835 EKL
+835 

>member
-106 YEIPLVEIPGDF
+106 YEIPLVEISEDSY
-118 DYWGIIRH
+118 YWGIIRY
-126 VMIQVFDKDTARL
+126 VIMQVFDKDTARL
-139 KYFKITHDSFNSFIL
+139 KYFKITHDNFNTFIL
-154 KNNGSSNTASDIIKF
+154 NNNGSCNTASDIIKF

-225 VQYVVKFAILSEVE
+225 VQYVVKFAILNEME
-239 VYITI
+239 IYITI

-278 VKKKYQRDIVHN
+278 VKKKYQRDIIHN

-326 NVQRKYTKEQ
+326 NAQRKYTKEQ
-336 LQEVGVIVGELMY
+336 LHEVGVIVGELMY

-471 TLKKSNISVSLI
+471 TLKKLYLYDDEHKGELI
-483 KANRTKITDSNVY
+483 TTLLMYLRNKQSIRKTADAMFVHYRT
-496 GISYGYDVYAGGAG
+496 ISYRLE
-510 NDNDGDAKDG
+510 KIKQI
-520 RSGGFVGFNDE
+520 SGINF
-531 GLLKNNN
+531 
-538 MYYCDVVRGTK
+538 
-549 DLVGPFSGKSELD
+549 
-562 TVYAFNS
+562 
-569 QEKVEGENNNYRIY
+569 
-583 RKLDQSLDQIE
+583 
-594 KNNSILNSSHEK
+594 
-606 DDASG
+606 DDANEVLAVG
-611 WDIYTIG
+611 NGLIIYK
-618 HMNPVKT
+618 M
-625 FETLKNAVLVSKGD
+625 LK
-639 SVKADL
+639 
-645 NAYESS
+645 E
-651 AKAVLM
+651 
-657 SDTKTTLNT
+657 
-666 GESDTPEPSES
+666 
-677 QDPCDENIKLTIN
+677 
-690 KVWKDLNNFDH
+690 
-701 SRPNSITVTISRTW
+701 
-715 KDKAGNEKTETVPR
+715 
-729 YESYKIEGSSDK
+729 IE
-741 SKWQKVIKELPAYTT
+741 
-756 DGDEIYYY
+756 
-764 TYSITEAKVDGYTTT
+764 
-779 IDKSQDGFTF
+779 
-789 TITNRHFPGL
+789 
-799 PDTGGYGSYLIYL
+799 
-812 IAVLLFLVYFVM
+812 
-824 RYKKC
+824 
-829 KENKKA
+829 
-835 EKL
+835 

>member
-60 SCSDREVEQH
+60 SCNDREVEQH

-106 YEIPLVEIPGDF
+106 YEIPLVEISEDSY
-118 DYWGIIRH
+118 YWGIIRY
-126 VMIQVFDKDTARL
+126 VIMQVFDKATARL
-139 KYFKITHDSFNSFIL
+139 KYFKITHDNFNTFIL
-154 KNNGSSNTASDIIKF
+154 NNNGSCNTASNIIKF
-169 LSIMIENP
+169 LSVMIENP

-239 VYITI
+239 IYITI
-244 TEENRELTE
+244 TEENRGLTE

-278 VKKKYQRDIVHN
+278 VKKKYQRDLIHN

-313 DTYRVVDFHTIKK
+313 DTYRVVDFHTIKN
-326 NVQRKYTKEQ
+326 NVQSKYTKEQ
-336 LQEVGVIVGELMY
+336 LHEVGVIEGELKH

-471 TLKKSNISVSLI
+471 TLKKLYLYDDEHNGELI
-483 KANRTKITDSNVY
+483 TTLQMYLRNNQSIKKTADAMFVHYRT
-496 GISYGYDVYAGGAG
+496 ISYRLE
-510 NDNDGDAKDG
+510 KIKQI
-520 RSGGFVGFNDE
+520 SGINF
-531 GLLKNNN
+531 
-538 MYYCDVVRGTK
+538 
-549 DLVGPFSGKSELD
+549 
-562 TVYAFNS
+562 
-569 QEKVEGENNNYRIY
+569 
-583 RKLDQSLDQIE
+583 
-594 KNNSILNSSHEK
+594 
-606 DDASG
+606 DDANEVLAVSNG
-611 WDIYTIG
+611 LIIYK
-618 HMNPVKT
+618 M
-625 FETLKNAVLVSKGD
+625 LK
-639 SVKADL
+639 
-645 NAYESS
+645 E
-651 AKAVLM
+651 
-657 SDTKTTLNT
+657 
-666 GESDTPEPSES
+666 
-677 QDPCDENIKLTIN
+677 
-690 KVWKDLNNFDH
+690 
-701 SRPNSITVTISRTW
+701 
-715 KDKAGNEKTETVPR
+715 
-729 YESYKIEGSSDK
+729 IE
-741 SKWQKVIKELPAYTT
+741 
-756 DGDEIYYY
+756 
-764 TYSITEAKVDGYTTT
+764 
-779 IDKSQDGFTF
+779 
-789 TITNRHFPGL
+789 
-799 PDTGGYGSYLIYL
+799 
-812 IAVLLFLVYFVM
+812 
-824 RYKKC
+824 
-829 KENKKA
+829 
-835 EKL
+835 

>member
-106 YEIPLVEIPGDF
+106 YEIPLVEISEDSY
-118 DYWGIIRH
+118 YWGIIRY
-126 VMIQVFDKDTARL
+126 VIMQVFDKVTARL
-139 KYFKITHDSFNSFIL
+139 KYFKITHDNFNTFIL
-154 KNNGSSNTASDIIKF
+154 RNNGSSNTASDIIKF

-183 NLNCMVSTNS
+183 DLNCMVSTNS

-239 VYITI
+239 IYITI

-270 LSEFAQDE
+270 LSEFAQNE
-278 VKKKYQRDIVHN
+278 VKKTYQRDLIHN

-336 LQEVGVIVGELMY
+336 LHEVGVIVGELMY

-418 SYHEA
+418 SYQEA

-443 VVHYSNL
+443 VVHYSSL

-471 TLKKSNISVSLI
+471 TLKKLYLYDDEHKGELI
-483 KANRTKITDSNVY
+483 TTLQMYLRNNQSIKKTADAMFVHYRT
-496 GISYGYDVYAGGAG
+496 ISYRLE
-510 NDNDGDAKDG
+510 KIKQI
-520 RSGGFVGFNDE
+520 SG
-531 GLLKNNN
+531 
-538 MYYCDVVRGTK
+538 
-549 DLVGPFSGKSELD
+549 
-562 TVYAFNS
+562 
-569 QEKVEGENNNYRIY
+569 I
-583 RKLDQSLDQIE
+583 
-594 KNNSILNSSHEK
+594 
-606 DDASG
+606 
-611 WDIYTIG
+611 
-618 HMNPVKT
+618 
-625 FETLKNAVLVSKGD
+625 
-639 SVKADL
+639 
-645 NAYESS
+645 
-651 AKAVLM
+651 
-657 SDTKTTLNT
+657 
-666 GESDTPEPSES
+666 
-677 QDPCDENIKLTIN
+677 
-690 KVWKDLNNFDH
+690 NFD
-701 SRPNSITVTISRTW
+701 N
-715 KDKAGNEKTETVPR
+715 ANEVLAV
-729 YESYKIEGSSDK
+729 SNGLIIYKMLKEIE
-741 SKWQKVIKELPAYTT
+741 
-756 DGDEIYYY
+756 
-764 TYSITEAKVDGYTTT
+764 
-779 IDKSQDGFTF
+779 
-789 TITNRHFPGL
+789 
-799 PDTGGYGSYLIYL
+799 
-812 IAVLLFLVYFVM
+812 
-824 RYKKC
+824 
-829 KENKKA
+829 
-835 EKL
+835 

>member
-60 SCSDREVEQH
+60 SCNDREVEQH

-106 YEIPLVEIPGDF
+106 YKIPLVEISEDSY
-118 DYWGIIRH
+118 YWGIIRY
-126 VMIQVFDKDTARL
+126 VIMQVFDKDTARL
-139 KYFKITHDSFNSFIL
+139 KYFKITHDNFNTFIL
-154 KNNGSSNTASDIIKF
+154 NNNGSCNTASDIIKF

-239 VYITI
+239 IYITI
-244 TEENRELTE
+244 TEENRGLTE

-278 VKKKYQRDIVHN
+278 VKKKYQRDLIHN

-313 DTYRVVDFHTIKK
+313 DTYRVVDFHTIKN
-326 NVQRKYTKEQ
+326 NVQSKYTKEQ
-336 LQEVGVIVGELMY
+336 LHEVGVIEGELKH

-450 GFFQIFGEIDDVT
+450 GFFQIFSEIDDVT

-471 TLKKSNISVSLI
+471 TLKKLYEYDDEHKGELIPTLQMFLSNNQSI
-483 KANRTKITDSNVY
+483 KKTAGAMFVHYRT
-496 GISYGYDVYAGGAG
+496 ISYRLE
-510 NDNDGDAKDG
+510 KIKQI
-520 RSGGFVGFNDE
+520 SG
-531 GLLKNNN
+531 
-538 MYYCDVVRGTK
+538 
-549 DLVGPFSGKSELD
+549 
-562 TVYAFNS
+562 
-569 QEKVEGENNNYRIY
+569 I
-583 RKLDQSLDQIE
+583 
-594 KNNSILNSSHEK
+594 
-606 DDASG
+606 
-611 WDIYTIG
+611 
-618 HMNPVKT
+618 
-625 FETLKNAVLVSKGD
+625 
-639 SVKADL
+639 
-645 NAYESS
+645 
-651 AKAVLM
+651 
-657 SDTKTTLNT
+657 
-666 GESDTPEPSES
+666 
-677 QDPCDENIKLTIN
+677 
-690 KVWKDLNNFDH
+690 NFD
-701 SRPNSITVTISRTW
+701 N
-715 KDKAGNEKTETVPR
+715 ANEVLAV
-729 YESYKIEGSSDK
+729 SNGLIIYKMLKEIE
-741 SKWQKVIKELPAYTT
+741 
-756 DGDEIYYY
+756 
-764 TYSITEAKVDGYTTT
+764 
-779 IDKSQDGFTF
+779 
-789 TITNRHFPGL
+789 
-799 PDTGGYGSYLIYL
+799 
-812 IAVLLFLVYFVM
+812 
-824 RYKKC
+824 
-829 KENKKA
+829 
-835 EKL
+835 